1 MKVAVMALSLWRA
14 LSWKGARPIKACFGE
29 APKPAREAR
38 ALPDIPA
45 RALDLERRTLRV

>member
-1 MKVAVMALSLWRA
+1 MKVALMALSLWRA